1 MKNIHRINFVV
12 LAFIILLGVS
22 CKKDDS
28 AWGPIPELE
37 FVSISPSSLV
47 QYSSPLTITIKYK
60 DGDGDLGENNPD
72 VVNTFI
78 TDSRNN
84 LTYNFRTRQLA
95 PDNANIAIMGNLN
108 IEIPSV
114 SLLGDGN
121 SETVTYSIYMTDRAG
136 NKSNTIT
143 TSGVTILKQ

>member
-1 MKNIHRINFVV
+1 MYNRIICFM
-12 LAFIILLGVS
+12 LSLTLMLSMS
-22 CKKDDS
+22 CKKEKNEWS
-28 AWGPIPELE
+28 PIPEIE
-37 FVSISPSSLV
+37 FISLTPSSLV

-84 LTYNFRTRQLA
+84 LTYSFRTRQLA
-95 PDNANIAIMGNLN
+95 PDNAQIAITGNLN
-108 IEIPSV
+108 IEIPSI
-114 SLLGDGN
+114 SLIGSGN
-121 SETVTYSIYMTDRAG
+121 SETITYNIYMTDRAG

-143 TSGVTILKQ
+143 TSSVTVLKQ

>member
-1 MKNIHRINFVV
+1 MKKIHRLNIAV
-12 LAFIILLGVS
+12 LSLFILLGLS
-22 CKKDDS
+22 CKKENNEWS
-28 AWGPIPELE
+28 TTPELE
-37 FVSISPSSLV
+37 FVSITPTSLI

-72 VVNTFI
+72 AVNTFI

-95 PDNANIAIMGNLN
+95 PENATIAISGNLN

-114 SLLGDGN
+114 SFLGDGN
-121 SETVTYSIYMTDRAG
+121 SETVAYSIYMTDRAG

-143 TSGVTILKQ
+143 TSGVTVLKQ